1 MNSEQHAM
9 DGTIRVLKRDG
20 SVEDF
25 NFSKLLTCI
34 RHGFQGSGEPLDRH
48 KATSK
53 GLTEAVQTYLE
64 RSEPHS
70 PVPTHYLAELV
81 ELVLTQ
87 TGYTAASLVI
97 KEHADLRGRRRNW
110 VKVAQ
115 RRERDG
121 RIVQKRWSKSRVVR
135 HLVEIHRLETPSAR
149 MIAGRVE
156 QLVFNCGIKVVTT
169 GLVDEMVLSELLA
182 WGLLPAALV
191 VKRKRGSQ
199 PRLPTQDEKPVRSRK
214 RKVSDKTDTA

>member
-1 MNSEQHAM
+1 MNSGDDAM

-20 SVEDF
+20 SIETF
-25 NFSKLLTCI
+25 NFSKLLNCI
-34 RHGFQGSGEPLDRH
+34 RHGFQGSGEPLERH
-48 KATSK
+48 QATSK
-53 GLTEAVQTYLE
+53 GLAEAVQTYLE
-64 RSEPHS
+64 RTEPNS

-97 KEHADLRGRRRNW
+97 KEHAELRGRRRSW

-121 RIVQKRWSKSRVVR
+121 RIVQKRWSKSRVVK
-135 HLVEIHRLETPSAR
+135 HLCDSHRLETPSAR

-169 GLVDEMVLSELLA
+169 GLVDEMVRSELLA
-182 WGLLPAALV
+182 WGLLPAVLV
-191 VKRKRGSQ
+191 VKRKRSAPQ
-199 PRLPTQDEKPVRSRK
+199 RSSDIIPPRVG
-214 RKVSDKTDTA
+214 DKTDTA